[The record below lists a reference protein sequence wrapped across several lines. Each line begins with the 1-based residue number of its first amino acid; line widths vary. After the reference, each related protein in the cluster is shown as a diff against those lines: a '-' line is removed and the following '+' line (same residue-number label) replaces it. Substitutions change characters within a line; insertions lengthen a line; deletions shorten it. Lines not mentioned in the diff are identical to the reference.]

1 MSLPIPKPKRGESK
15 DEYVH
20 RFMRN
25 DAMKREYPDI
35 KQRLAVAYSE
45 WRGRHKGRGRKK
57 K

>member
-1 MSLPIPKPKRGESK
+1 MSLPIPKPRYGESR

-20 RFMRN
+20 RFMR
-25 DAMKREYPDI
+25 DEAMKREYPDF

-45 WRGRHKGRGRKK
+45 WRERHKGRGRKK

>member
-45 WRGRHKGRGRKK
+45 WRERHKERGRKK